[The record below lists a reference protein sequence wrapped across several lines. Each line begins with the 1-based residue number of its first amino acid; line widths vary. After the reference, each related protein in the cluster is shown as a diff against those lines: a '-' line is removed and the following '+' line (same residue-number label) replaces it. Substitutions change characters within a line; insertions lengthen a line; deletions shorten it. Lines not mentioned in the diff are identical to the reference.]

1 MEKRQSI
8 FDGIKPEFFTV
19 WAVGLTGL
27 RCPLLADEFMSGPRC
42 YRTEAAAKAAARRL
56 QRRELSAVRPCLS
69 SVEVMR
75 EDAEPCAALAVT
87 AGAQWVN
94 L

>member
-1 MEKRQSI
+1 MTNN
-8 FDGIKPEFFTV
+8 PEFFTV

-27 RCPLLADEFMSGPRC
+27 RCPILADEFMSGPRC

-56 QRRELSAVRPCLS
+56 ARRELAGGRPVLT
-69 SVEVMR
+69 SVEVLR